1 MFVQHSL
8 TIRRAGG
15 FKSLMSISVGPSAA
29 AAAGYAGNAY
39 GAASAAPKS
48 APPTDS
54 TDTSS
59 SSTNVT
65 LSDEA
70 KAYLAAHADE
80 AKAYLAAQAADDPP
94 SMATL
99 TTNAR
104 AWFDRQY
111 ASLGISS
118 AMLDGQV
125 AVDLSSQTRA
135 TLSAVAT
142 NAQSQFSTDEA
153 TAAAKA
159 LQARFDDAMAPHV
172 VIARHTGDYASL
184 YAAASDYLDSAG
196 ADEKS
201 TPAWQNQ
208 KQAVLEGIAA
218 AKANFG
224 KAPVT
229 DNDDDPVRSVLTR
242 TSMQTPAAAGS
253 GADALSASARAMLD
267 AQASSARD
275 NGKEL
280 VFNSGRKTGQQV
292 DFTEFDNRSLA
303 IVALN
308 ADASFS
314 VTEASAAKAE
324 LNLRTRSGVLN
335 AFDPGEGGGLK
346 ASTQA
351 LLQQYSTMS
360 AEEKNVLGFTD
371 DFANRIMQNYRAMSS
386 LQNSVGSGAGLTA
399 YF

>member
-1 MFVQHSL
+1 
-8 TIRRAGG
+8 
-15 FKSLMSISVGPSAA
+15 MSISVGPSAA

-59 SSTNVT
+59 SSSTNVT

-80 AKAYLAAQAADDPP
+80 AKAYLAAQAAADSP

-104 AWFDRQY
+104 AWFDQQY

-142 NAQSQFSTDEA
+142 NAQSQFTTDEA

-201 TPAWQNQ
+201 TPAWQNH
-208 KQAVLEGIAA
+208 KQAVLDGIAA
-218 AKANFG
+218 AKASFG

-314 VTEASAAKAE
+314 VAEASAAKAE
-324 LNLRTRSGVLN
+324 LSQRTRSGVLN
-335 AFDPGEGGGLK
+335 AFDPGSGGGLK

-360 AEEKNVLGFTD
+360 AEEKKVLGFTD
-371 DFANRIMQNYRAMSS
+371 EFANKIMQNYRAMSS

>member
-1 MFVQHSL
+1 
-8 TIRRAGG
+8 
-15 FKSLMSISVGPSAA
+15 MSISVGPSAA

-59 SSTNVT
+59 SSSTNVT

-80 AKAYLAAQAADDPP
+80 AKAYLAAQAAADPP

-104 AWFDRQY
+104 AWFDQQY

-142 NAQSQFSTDEA
+142 NAQSQFTTDEA

-218 AKANFG
+218 AKASFG

-314 VTEASAAKAE
+314 VAEASAAKAD
-324 LNLRTRSGVLN
+324 LSQRTRSGVLN
-335 AFDPGEGGGLK
+335 AFDPGSGGGLK

-360 AEEKNVLGFTD
+360 AEEKKVLGFTD
-371 DFANRIMQNYRAMSS
+371 EFANRIMQNYRAMSS

>member
-1 MFVQHSL
+1 
-8 TIRRAGG
+8 
-15 FKSLMSISVGPSAA
+15 MSISVGPSAA

-54 TDTSS
+54 TDTSSS

-104 AWFDRQY
+104 AWFDQQY

-142 NAQSQFSTDEA
+142 NAQSQFTTDEA

-201 TPAWQNQ
+201 TPTWQNQ

-218 AKANFG
+218 TRANFG

-229 DNDDDPVRSVLTR
+229 DNDDDPVRSVLHR
-242 TSMQTPAAAGS
+242 TSAQTPAAAGS

-314 VTEASAAKAE
+314 VAEAGAAKAE
-324 LNLRTRSGVLN
+324 LNQRTRSGVLN
-335 AFDPGEGGGLK
+335 AFDPGSGGGLK

-360 AEEKNVLGFTD
+360 AEEKKVLGFTD
-371 DFANRIMQNYRAMSS
+371 EFANKIMQNYRAMSS

>member
-1 MFVQHSL
+1 
-8 TIRRAGG
+8 
-15 FKSLMSISVGPSAA
+15 MSISVGPSAA

-59 SSTNVT
+59 SSSTNVT

-70 KAYLAAHADE
+70 KAYLAAHAEE

-94 SMATL
+94 SITTV

-104 AWFDRQY
+104 AWFDQQY

-135 TLSAVAT
+135 TLSAVAN
-142 NAQSQFSTDEA
+142 NAQSQFTTDEA
-153 TAAAKA
+153 TAAATA

-172 VIARHTGDYASL
+172 VMARHTGDYAGL
-184 YAAASDYLDSAG
+184 YTAASDYLDSAG

-218 AKANFG
+218 ATANFG

-229 DNDDDPVRSVLTR
+229 DNADDPVRSLLNR
-242 TSMQTPAAAGS
+242 TSAQTPAAAGS

-280 VFNSGRKTGQQV
+280 VFSSGRKTGQQV

-314 VTEASAAKAE
+314 VAEASAAKAE
-324 LNLRTRSGVLN
+324 LNQRTRSGVLN
-335 AFDPGEGGGLK
+335 AFDPGSGGGLK

-360 AEEKNVLGFTD
+360 AEEKKVLGFTD